1 MAPRAGGE
9 AGMSQT
15 DPAATPSVRVSF
27 AVDAA
32 RVACFFLLLQQGVRA
47 RRRVGRPL
55 GAFLREE
62 LGAGPE
68 TIGRIQ
74 SIFLDGRPVD
84 DIAAA
89 VVRDGSTLALSA
101 ALPGLVG
108 ATLRRGGTYASFRSG
123 ITHQGQ
129 GGACAPGTG
138 WVTVKLF
145 NLIMDEL
152 GPGLLR
158 GGVLVRASDL
168 AGLLPELPEDLWQG
182 GGRVTLDDQPVDRG
196 ALLGAQ
202 SPGGAGPVL
211 LSVSS
216 GPPCR

>member
-1 MAPRAGGE
+1 MGDSAAGR
-9 AGMSQT
+9 
-15 DPAATPSVRVSF
+15 PPVRISF

-32 RVACFFLLLQQGVRA
+32 RVACFFLLLQQGVRI
-47 RRRVGRPL
+47 RRRVGCPL
-55 GAFLREE
+55 GEFLREE
-62 LGAGPE
+62 IGASRE

-74 SIFLDGRPVD
+74 SIFLDGRPID
-84 DIAAA
+84 DLAATL
-89 VVRDGSTLALSA
+89 VQDGSTLALSA

-108 ATLRRGGTYASFRSG
+108 ATLRRGGTYSSFRSA
-123 ITHQGQ
+123 ITHREG

-138 WVTVKLF
+138 WGTVKLF

-182 GGRVTLDDQPVDRG
+182 DGRVTLDDQPVDRG

-202 SPGGAGPVL
+202 SLRGTDRVL
-211 LSVSS
+211 LSVLSE
-216 GPPCR
+216 PPRC

>member
-1 MAPRAGGE
+1 MIQE
-9 AGMSQT
+9 
-15 DPAATPSVRVSF
+15 DPGAARPPVRVSF
-27 AVDAA
+27 AVAAA
-32 RVACFFLLLQQGVRA
+32 RVACFFQLLQQGVRI
-47 RRRVGRPL
+47 RRRVGCPL
-55 GAFLREE
+55 EAFLREE
-62 LGAGPE
+62 IGASRE

-74 SIFLDGRPVD
+74 SIFLDGKPVD

-89 VVRDGSTLALSA
+89 VVGDGSTLALSA

-129 GGACAPGTG
+129 GSACAPGTG

-158 GGVLVRASDL
+158 EGVLVRASDL
-168 AGLLPELPEDLWQG
+168 IGLLPELPEDLWRE
-182 GGRVTLDDQPVDRG
+182 GGRVTLDGKPAEKNALLAALSPRG
-196 ALLGAQ
+196 AD
-202 SPGGAGPVL
+202 PVL
-211 LSVSS
+211 LEVSS
-216 GPPCR
+216 GPPRC